1 MIIKFL
7 GTHNSQSK
15 GTKLVSFVINEV
27 LAIDAGSLAS
37 GLSFSEQEKV
47 NAILISHAH
56 YDHIRDIP
64 AFVFNNLKRRLL
76 LYGIA
81 SALDL
86 VSSHMFNGS
95 IYPKFTE
102 ESSFV
107 GQRVVELCPLE
118 PYQTCN
124 IEDFTILTVPMN
136 HGTDA
141 AGLEI
146 TSKDGKRL
154 FYSGDT
160 GSGLSYVWSHITP
173 DLLIIDLT
181 FPNRFIKEANNSGH
195 LCPELLKKE
204 LDVFSQAKGYLPKI
218 FPVHL
223 YPIYE
228 NEIIEEANEVA
239 NQLGFTICSL
249 NNDKELI
256 L

>member
-1 MIIKFL
+1 MNIKFL
-7 GTHNSQSK
+7 GMHNSESK

-37 GLSFSEQEKV
+37 ELSFPEQKKV

-64 AFVFNNLKRRLL
+64 AFVFNNLERRLR
-76 LYGIA
+76 LYGMA

-86 VSSHMFNGS
+86 VSSHLFNGL

-107 GQRVVELCPLE
+107 RHRVLELCPLE
-118 PYQTCN
+118 PYKTFN
-124 IEDFTILTVPMN
+124 IEDFTILPVPMN
-136 HGTDA
+136 HGSDA
-141 AGLEI
+141 AGFEI
-146 TSKDGKRL
+146 ASKDGKRV
-154 FYSGDT
+154 FYTGDT
-160 GSGLSYVWSHITP
+160 GTGLSYLWNYINP
-173 DLLIIDLT
+173 DLLIVDLT
-181 FPNRFIKEANNSGH
+181 FPNRLIKEANSSGH

-204 LDVFSQAKGYLPKI
+204 LETFSRAKGYLPKI

-223 YPIYE
+223 YPYYE

-239 NQLGFTICSL
+239 DQLGFTICSL
-249 NNDKELI
+249 NKDKVLI